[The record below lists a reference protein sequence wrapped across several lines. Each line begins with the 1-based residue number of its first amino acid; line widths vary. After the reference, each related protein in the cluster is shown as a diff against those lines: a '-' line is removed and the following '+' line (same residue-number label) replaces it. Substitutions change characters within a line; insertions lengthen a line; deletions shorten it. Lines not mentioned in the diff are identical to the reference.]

1 MKQQFVEGKRLLK
14 GGILCVAVVW
24 CNGVRGGVGTNEK
37 KLQSRK
43 GPEDIGMPCG
53 LFGTGA
59 QELYDRVDKKKGPHP
74 LLCLATSDG
83 SLRCEGLPVGEEQ
96 AAAEREGLVEEV
108 PDEER
113 HRGEVE
119 GSCDVAAPACGLK
132 VLVEFVQP
140 PGW

>member
-53 LFGTGA
+53 LFSTGA
-59 QELYDRVDKKKGPHP
+59 QELYDRVDKKVLIHCFALRHQMAPYVAGDLHGQCRGVSSLGATAKCNAHSRSHVQ
-74 LLCLATSDG
+74 LA
-83 SLRCEGLPVGEEQ
+83 
-96 AAAEREGLVEEV
+96 
-108 PDEER
+108 
-113 HRGEVE
+113 
-119 GSCDVAAPACGLK
+119 
-132 VLVEFVQP
+132 
-140 PGW
+140 